1 MTIFMAIYIT
11 LLGLTLGSFF
21 NVVGLRIPAGESLL
35 HPPSQCPK
43 CGTRLTPLDLIP
55 VLSYLLSR
63 GKCRHCGTRVSP
75 VYLFGEAVTGLLF
88 LVMYLKFGLTL
99 EGITGML
106 LVSLAVII
114 TVSDLR
120 YMLIPD
126 KVLLIFAPAFL
137 VLVPFMVKVPLWY
150 HLLGALSGGG
160 VLLLLA
166 LFGGMGMGDVKLFA
180 LLGWIIGWPNV
191 IVAFLMACALG
202 AFIGGIMQLLGIVQR
217 KQPIPFGPFLAL
229 GSLLSYLFGPDIIGA
244 YLSFIG

>member
-1 MTIFMAIYIT
+1 MTIFISIYIT

-55 VLSYLLSR
+55 VFSYLLSR
-63 GKCRHCGTRVSP
+63 GRCRHCGTRVSP
-75 VYLFGEAVTGLLF
+75 VYPLGEAATGLLF
-88 LVMYLKFGLTL
+88 LGMYLKFGITL
-99 EGITGML
+99 EGLTGGL
-106 LVSLAVII
+106 LASLSVII
-114 TVSDLR
+114 TVADLK

-126 KVLLIFAPAFL
+126 KVLLFFAPVFL
-137 VLVPFMVKVPLWY
+137 VLIPFMTEAPLWY
-150 HLLGALSGGG
+150 HVLGALSGGG

-180 LLGWIIGWPNV
+180 LLGWIIGWPNL
-191 IVAFLMACALG
+191 IVAFLIACALG
-202 AFIGGIMQLLGIVQR
+202 ATVGGLLQLSGIVKR
-217 KQPIPFGPFLAL
+217 RQPVPFGPFLAL
-229 GSLLSYLFGPDIIGA
+229 GTIIAFLFGSGIIGA